1 MIRIGG
7 LNLRPGSPR
16 VAVPFFRKIT
26 PDAFRALRDS
36 GMDIAEIR
44 LDMSAAQTP
53 AAAAELLGAFAG
65 MAGEDRE
72 AKVPL
77 IATARSVLEG
87 GRWTGDEKSRRDVL
101 LSALEFADA
110 ADVELSSGGVA
121 SEVVAAARNENKIAI
136 VSRHNFSGMD
146 SRDEMERALRKARDA
161 GADIFKIAC
170 VAEDEADSETIL
182 DFVRTRCD
190 AFPLM
195 ATAMGENE
203 TARRTRLDLARS
215 GSLIAFAAA
224 DGESAPGQW
233 TLAETVSALRG

>member
-7 LNLRPGSPR
+7 LTLRPELPR
-16 VAVPFFRKIT
+16 VAVPLFRKLT

-44 LDMSAAQTP
+44 LDMSGAQTP
-53 AAAAELLGAFAG
+53 REAAELTGAFAG
-65 MAGEDRE
+65 AG
-72 AKVPL
+72 VPL
-77 IATARSVLEG
+77 IATARSALEG

-101 LSALEFADA
+101 LAALEFADA
-110 ADVELSSGGVA
+110 ADVELSSGDA
-121 SEVVAAARNENKIAI
+121 LPEVVSAARKGGKVAI

-146 SRDEMERALRKARDA
+146 SRDEMERALQSARKA
-161 GADIFKIAC
+161 GADIFKVAC
-170 VAEDEADSETIL
+170 LAENEADSETIL
-182 DFVRTRCD
+182 DFVRTHCGD
-190 AFPLM
+190 FPLM

-203 TARRTRLDLARS
+203 IARNARLDLARS

-233 TLAETVSALRG
+233 TLAETVASLRG

>member
-7 LNLRPGSPR
+7 LTLRPGLPR
-16 VAVPFFRKIT
+16 VAVPLFRKLT

-44 LDMSAAQTP
+44 LDMSGAQTP
-53 AAAAELLGAFAG
+53 REAAELTGAFAG
-65 MAGEDRE
+65 MDG

-77 IATARSVLEG
+77 IATARSALEG

-101 LSALEFADA
+101 LAALEFADA
-110 ADVELSSGGVA
+110 ADVELSSGDA
-121 SEVVAAARNENKIAI
+121 LPEVVSAARKGGKVAI

-146 SRDEMERALRKARDA
+146 SRDEMESALQNARKAD
-161 GADIFKIAC
+161 ADIFKVAC
-170 VAEDEADSETIL
+170 LAENEADSETIL
-182 DFVRTRCD
+182 DFVRAHCGD
-190 AFPLM
+190 FPLM
-195 ATAMGENE
+195 ATAMGESE
-203 TARRTRLDLARS
+203 AARNARLDLARS

-233 TLAETVSALRG
+233 TLAETVAALRG

>member
-7 LNLRPGSPR
+7 LTLRPGLPR
-16 VAVPFFRKIT
+16 VAVPLFRKLT

-44 LDMSAAQTP
+44 LDMSGAQTP
-53 AAAAELLGAFAG
+53 REAAELTGAFAG
-65 MAGEDRE
+65 MDG

-77 IATARSVLEG
+77 IATARSALEG

-101 LSALEFADA
+101 LAALEFADA
-110 ADVELSSGGVA
+110 ADVELSSGDA
-121 SEVVAAARNENKIAI
+121 LPEVVSAARKGGKVAI

-146 SRDEMERALRKARDA
+146 SRDEMECALQNARKA
-161 GADIFKIAC
+161 GADIFKVAC
-170 VAEDEADSETIL
+170 LAENEADSETIL
-182 DFVRTRCD
+182 DFVRTHCGD
-190 AFPLM
+190 FPLM
-195 ATAMGENE
+195 ATAMGESE
-203 TARRTRLDLARS
+203 AARNARLDLARS

-233 TLAETVSALRG
+233 TLAETVASLRG

>member
-7 LNLRPGSPR
+7 LTLRPGLPR
-16 VAVPFFRKIT
+16 VAVPLFRKLT

-44 LDMSAAQTP
+44 LDMSGAQTP
-53 AAAAELLGAFAG
+53 REAAELTGAFAG
-65 MAGEDRE
+65 AG
-72 AKVPL
+72 VPL
-77 IATARSVLEG
+77 IATARSALEG

-101 LSALEFADA
+101 LAALEFADA
-110 ADVELSSGGVA
+110 ADVELSSGDA
-121 SEVVAAARNENKIAI
+121 LPEVVSAARRGGKVAI

-146 SRDEMERALRKARDA
+146 SRDEMERALQSARKA
-161 GADIFKIAC
+161 GADIFKVAC
-170 VAEDEADSETIL
+170 LAENEADSETIL
-182 DFVRTRCD
+182 DFVRAHCGD
-190 AFPLM
+190 FPLM

-203 TARRTRLDLARS
+203 TARNARLDLARS

-233 TLAETVSALRG
+233 TLAETVASLRER

>member
-7 LNLRPGSPR
+7 LTLRPGLPR
-16 VAVPFFRKIT
+16 IAVPLFRKLT

-44 LDMSAAQTP
+44 LDMSGAQTP
-53 AAAAELLGAFAG
+53 REAAELTGAFAG
-65 MAGEDRE
+65 AG
-72 AKVPL
+72 VPL
-77 IATARSVLEG
+77 IATARSALEG

-101 LSALEFADA
+101 LAALEFADA
-110 ADVELSSGGVA
+110 ADVELSSGDA
-121 SEVVAAARNENKIAI
+121 LPEVVSAARKVGKVAI

-146 SRDEMERALRKARDA
+146 SRDEMELALEGARKA

-170 VAEDEADSETIL
+170 LAENEADSETIL
-182 DFVRTRCD
+182 DFVRTHCGD
-190 AFPLM
+190 FPLM

-203 TARRTRLDLARS
+203 TARNARLDLARS

-233 TLAETVSALRG
+233 TLAETVASLRG

>member
-7 LNLRPGSPR
+7 LTLRPGLPR
-16 VAVPFFRKIT
+16 IAVPLFRKLT

-44 LDMSAAQTP
+44 LDMSGAQTP
-53 AAAAELLGAFAG
+53 RGAAELTGAFAG
-65 MAGEDRE
+65 AG
-72 AKVPL
+72 VPL
-77 IATARSVLEG
+77 IATARSALEG

-101 LSALEFADA
+101 LAALEFADA
-110 ADVELSSGGVA
+110 ADVELSSGDA
-121 SEVVAAARNENKIAI
+121 LPEVVSAARKGGKVAI

-146 SRDEMERALRKARDA
+146 SRDEMERALAGARKA
-161 GADIFKIAC
+161 GADIFKVAC
-170 VAEDEADSETIL
+170 LAENEADSETIL
-182 DFVRTRCD
+182 DFVRAHCGD
-190 AFPLM
+190 FPLM

-203 TARRTRLDLARS
+203 IARNARLDLARS

-233 TLAETVSALRG
+233 TLAETVASLRG

>member
-7 LNLRPGSPR
+7 LTLRPGLPR
-16 VAVPFFRKIT
+16 IAVPLFRKLT

-44 LDMSAAQTP
+44 LDMSGAQTP
-53 AAAAELLGAFAG
+53 REAAELTGAFAG
-65 MAGEDRE
+65 AG
-72 AKVPL
+72 VPL
-77 IATARSVLEG
+77 IATARSALEG

-101 LSALEFADA
+101 LAALEFANA
-110 ADVELSSGGVA
+110 ADVELSSGDA
-121 SEVVAAARNENKIAI
+121 LPEVVSAARKGGKVAI

-146 SRDEMERALRKARDA
+146 SRDEMERALAGARKA
-161 GADIFKIAC
+161 GADIFKVAC
-170 VAEDEADSETIL
+170 LAENEADSETIL
-182 DFVRTRCD
+182 DFVRAHCGD
-190 AFPLM
+190 FPLM

-203 TARRTRLDLARS
+203 IARNARLDLARS

-233 TLAETVSALRG
+233 TLAETVASLRG

>member
-7 LNLRPGSPR
+7 LTLRPGLPR
-16 VAVPFFRKIT
+16 IAVPLFRKLT

-44 LDMSAAQTP
+44 LDMSGAQTP
-53 AAAAELLGAFAG
+53 REAAELTGAFAG
-65 MAGEDRE
+65 AG
-72 AKVPL
+72 VPL
-77 IATARSVLEG
+77 IATARSALEG

-101 LSALEFADA
+101 LAALEFADA
-110 ADVELSSGGVA
+110 ADVELSSGDA
-121 SEVVAAARNENKIAI
+121 LPEVVSAARKGGKVAI

-146 SRDEMERALRKARDA
+146 SRDEMERALEDARKAD
-161 GADIFKIAC
+161 ADIFKVAC
-170 VAEDEADSETIL
+170 LAENEADSETIL
-182 DFVRTRCD
+182 DFVRGHCGD
-190 AFPLM
+190 FPLM

-203 TARRTRLDLARS
+203 TARNARLDLARS

-233 TLAETVSALRG
+233 TLAETVASLRER